1 MSCAKMNKKDN
12 EIAEQNL
19 LTSNSDG
26 STKRKNSET
35 IDNDEVF
42 LFGALKKSDGFLK
55 NSGLIM
61 MTLPFIPLF
70 VGMKIF
76 IKFWKFVLFEL
87 QIPAVNWCY
96 KKNKDLTLKIL
107 NNLLRVYQSFYKFL
121 LRKIELFFNFFKKIT
136 KKICVF
142 VIDYTVKVYNSNK
155 DRIHRFLSWLQNSS
169 LKILLWIRDRALY
182 HDPGFEKTKI
192 ALTKGYEKLIN
203 LVEKI
208 LLCIGLFK
216 QDFCRILSK
225 TYRKIGHFWD
235 NYIFSIFDKIWNGLI
250 KPVWKMHMKFCVEPS
265 IKILTFLKKYVTAS
279 GNFIIEILQ
288 KLYEPLINLLIL
300 VKKYVTASGNFII
313 EILKKLYEP
322 LINLLTFVKKYVI
335 ASGNF
340 IIEILQKLYEPL
352 IILLTFVKKYVT
364 ASGNFI
370 IEILQKLYKTLML
383 YQEPFQGFVYN
394 LMDLIQNVIQK
405 ISDFFGKI
413 YFTGYEIINQMQK
426 TGAGIYLSITSIF
439 KL

>member
-1 MSCAKMNKKDN
+1 M
-12 EIAEQNL
+12 
-19 LTSNSDG
+19 
-26 STKRKNSET
+26 
-35 IDNDEVF
+35 
-42 LFGALKKSDGFLK
+42 
-55 NSGLIM
+55 
-61 MTLPFIPLF
+61 
-70 VGMKIF
+70 
-76 IKFWKFVLFEL
+76 
-87 QIPAVNWCY
+87 
-96 KKNKDLTLKIL
+96 
-107 NNLLRVYQSFYKFL
+107 
-121 LRKIELFFNFFKKIT
+121 
-136 KKICVF
+136 F

-322 LINLLTFVKKYVI
+322 LINLLILVKKYVTASGNFIIEILKKLYEPLINLLTFVKKYVI

-383 YQEPFQGFVYN
+383 YQEPF
-394 LMDLIQNVIQK
+394 
-405 ISDFFGKI
+405 
-413 YFTGYEIINQMQK
+413 
-426 TGAGIYLSITSIF
+426 
-439 KL
+439 